1 MDFNKALYNVDS
13 TFESILEIMKLRK
26 SSEEIDS
33 VRNLLLTVNLIID
46 YFLNR
51 EDDQLKIPVVYF
63 PVCEAYSQRLCEDFV
78 CLKFGF
84 FADQNRKS
92 FLSRTLKKDS
102 VYIPSDIKTKKQRDL
117 LIDNHRYEQKLS
129 SILARTI
136 IEYHCNGV
144 TMLYCDNIKEDL
156 K

>member
-51 EDDQLKIPVVYF
+51 E
-63 PVCEAYSQRLCEDFV
+63 CR
-78 CLKFGF
+78 
-84 FADQNRKS
+84 
-92 FLSRTLKKDS
+92 
-102 VYIPSDIKTKKQRDL
+102 
-117 LIDNHRYEQKLS
+117 
-129 SILARTI
+129 
-136 IEYHCNGV
+136 
-144 TMLYCDNIKEDL
+144 
-156 K
+156 